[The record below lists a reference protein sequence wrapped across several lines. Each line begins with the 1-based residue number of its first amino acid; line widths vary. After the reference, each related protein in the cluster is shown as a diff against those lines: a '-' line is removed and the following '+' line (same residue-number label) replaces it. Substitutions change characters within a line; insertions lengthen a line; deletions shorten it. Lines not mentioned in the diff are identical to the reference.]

1 MEAALSDILWA
12 DEPIERGAFVGS
24 AVKMS
29 LGLGM
34 LSGAAE
40 AIAIGASSKLVMPM
54 SEAVILATTSV
65 VLGGLLAAG
74 GGLFVGLLGAWLFK
88 ADPTRNIA
96 RVLGL
101 VAGGLAA
108 FHLWPSGLL
117 VLAQPGRT
125 PQAMAFFAM
134 PFGVI
139 GFVNLYTRFIWR
151 WSDRRVE
158 EGKSSGP
165 SWLLVSTT
173 LSLMVSSVSAIAT
186 SSGDYSAGRA
196 LDSDPNVLLVTID
209 TLRRDHVSAYGD
221 SPVQT
226 PNLDALAAEGVLFE
240 NAVTP
245 FPETV
250 PAHASLFTGL
260 HPVRT
265 GVLSNG
271 HQLSGRYPTLTE
283 KLGNEGYATAAFVS
297 SFAVHRQ
304 TGLDRGFQAY
314 DDGFFSGVRGL
325 NEIRIA
331 HLSLRALMRF
341 GDPARYR
348 HFLERSAE
356 DTLGRSLDWMVAHG
370 ENPFFMW
377 VHLFEPHAPYETH
390 GAPGAPNVDHRAI
403 LADESSVQYGEVLT
417 TQLRTLYAEEV
428 AHTDQVLGDFI
439 EQVRATVDRPMMI
452 VVVSDHGEMLGE
464 HEIYFNHHGIWDE
477 TIRIPMI
484 IVPHKEGYDT
494 KLVRSQ
500 ARLMDL
506 PNTML
511 SMLDLSEMEGTESGD
526 LSPYMRGEKQRDY
539 ASLLMGRMGRSLSA
553 GTVLG
558 YRAAKQDADDFGQ
571 MVKFIWDTDSDSV
584 SLYDLATDPSEAID
598 IHVSQSAAVDAM
610 QSQIRKELGTAAP
623 EGKGRDA
630 AAIESLRALGYV
642 E

>member
-1 MEAALSDILWA
+1 MEAALSNILWA

-24 AVKMS
+24 AVRMS
-29 LGLGM
+29 VGLGL

-40 AIAIGASSKLVMPM
+40 AVAIGASIKLAMPVG
-54 SEAVILATTSV
+54 EAVLLATTSV
-65 VLGGLLAAG
+65 VLGGLMAAG
-74 GGLFVGLLGAWLFK
+74 IGLVVGLFGAWVFK
-88 ADPTRNIA
+88 AEPTRNLA
-96 RVLGL
+96 RVLGI
-101 VAGGLAA
+101 VAGVLAA

-117 VLAQPGRT
+117 VMAQPGRT

-139 GFVNLYTRFIWR
+139 GFVNLYTRFISR
-151 WSDRRVE
+151 WSARRVD
-158 EGKSSGP
+158 EGKSAGP
-165 SWLLVSTT
+165 SWLA
-173 LSLMVSSVSAIAT
+173 VSAILSLVVSSTSAVAT
-186 SSGDYSAGRA
+186 SMSEYGGGRA
-196 LDSDPNVLLVTID
+196 LDTDPNVLLVTID
-209 TLRRDHVSAYGD
+209 TLRRDHVSAYGN

-226 PNLDALAAEGVLFE
+226 PMLDELAAEGILFD

-250 PAHASLFTGL
+250 PAHAAMFTGL

-271 HQLSGRYPTLTE
+271 HQLSTRYPTLTE

-314 DDGFFSGVRGL
+314 DDGFFSSIRGL
-325 NEIRIA
+325 NEVRIA
-331 HLSLRALMRF
+331 HLTLRALMRF

-348 HFLERSAE
+348 NFLERSAE
-356 DTLGRSLDWMVAHG
+356 DTLGRSLDWINNHG
-370 ENPFFMW
+370 DDPFFLW

-390 GAPGAPNVDHRAI
+390 GAPGAPDIDHRAI
-403 LADESSVQYGEVLT
+403 LADESAVQYGEVLS

-428 AHTDQVLGDFI
+428 AHTDQVLGDFLK
-439 EQVRATVDRPMMI
+439 RARAVVERPTMI

-464 HEIYFNHHGIWDE
+464 HDIHFNHHGIWDE

-506 PNTML
+506 PNTIL

-539 ASLLMGRMGRSLSA
+539 ASLLMGRTGRSLSS

-571 MVKFIWDTDSDSV
+571 MVKFIWSTDSDEV
-584 SLYDLATDPSEAID
+584 SLFDLESDPKETTD
-598 IHVSQSAAVDAM
+598 IHESQATAVEAM

-623 EGKGRDA
+623 EGEGRDA
-630 AAIESLRALGYV
+630 AALESLRALGYV